1 MNRTKIITAG
11 LYLFIFLL
19 MAIMTT
25 AAFDARAQLR
35 HLEGLPDRAPT
46 LWVTT
51 PGPIVVGTP
60 IEVTP
65 VGRP

>member
-35 HLEGLPDRAPT
+35 HLEGLPEAKMT
-46 LWVTT
+46 LVDVPR
-51 PGPIVVGTP
+51 PGMTV